1 MKISIKNISK
11 SYDNINALF
20 NISLEFNKGEIIGLI
35 GENGA
40 GKTTLLKI
48 ISCLLSQS
56 DGKVFIDKLD
66 TEYNEYN
73 IKSKIGY
80 LAEDNQ
86 FYEEMK
92 VKEYLIFT
100 SKLYGLKSF
109 KKQINEYQKLTE
121 ITDLSFRKISE
132 LSKGQKQR
140 VGLCSC
146 LLHEP
151 KILILDEPTTGLDP
165 KQLIHFRDLIK
176 KISKNKIIIFSTHI
190 INEVSKVCNRIVILK
205 NGIVKKDVSINE
217 SDNIEK
223 IFESTIE
230 S

>member
-1 MKISIKNISK
+1 MKKLKRKDVKSFLKN
-11 SYDNINALF
+11 
-20 NISLEFNKGEIIGLI
+20 
-35 GENGA
+35 
-40 GKTTLLKI
+40 
-48 ISCLLSQS
+48 
-56 DGKVFIDKLD
+56 
-66 TEYNEYN
+66 
-73 IKSKIGY
+73 
-80 LAEDNQ
+80 
-86 FYEEMK
+86 
-92 VKEYLIFT
+92 
-100 SKLYGLKSF
+100 F

-121 ITDLSFRKISE
+121 ISDLSFRKISE

-190 INEVSKVCNRIVILK
+190 INEVSKVCNRIVILNK
-205 NGIVKKDVSINE
+205 GVVKKDISINE
-217 SDNIEK
+217 TDNIEK

>member
-1 MKISIKNISK
+1 VKHLKVHLYYHIFSIKNISK
-11 SYDNINALF
+11 SYDNINALL
-20 NISLEFNKGEIIGLI
+20 NVSLEFNEGDIIGLI
-35 GENGA
+35 GENSA

-48 ISCLLSQS
+48 ISCLSRQS

-66 TEYNEYN
+66 TEYDEYN

-80 LAEDNQ
+80 LAEDNPL
-86 FYEEMK
+86 YEEMK

-100 SKLYGLKSF
+100 SKLYGLKNF

-146 LLHEP
+146 LLHDP
-151 KILILDEPTTGLDP
+151 KILILDEPVTGLDP
-165 KQLIHFRDLIK
+165 NQIVEIRRLIK
-176 KISKNKIIIFSTHI
+176 SLGK
-190 INEVSKVCNRIVILK
+190 
-205 NGIVKKDVSINE
+205 
-217 SDNIEK
+217 EK
-223 IFESTIE
+223 LFLLD
-230 S
+230 

>member
-1 MKISIKNISK
+1 MIISIKNISK
-11 SYDNINALF
+11 SYANINALL
-20 NISLEFNKGEIIGLI
+20 NVSIDLNEGDIVGLI

-40 GKTTLLKI
+40 GKTTLLQI
-48 ISCLLSQS
+48 ISCLLRQS
-56 DGKVFIDKLD
+56 AGKVFIDKLD
-66 TEYNEYN
+66 TENDEYS
-73 IKSKIGY
+73 IKYKIGY
-80 LAEDNQ
+80 LAENNPL
-86 FYEEMK
+86 YEEMK

-100 SKLYGLKSF
+100 SKLYGLKNF
-109 KKQINEYQKLTE
+109 KKQINEYQKLRE
-121 ITDLSFRKISE
+121 ISDLSFRKISE

-165 KQLIHFRDLIK
+165 KQLIYFRDLIK

-205 NGIVKKDVSINE
+205 KGVVKKDISINE
-217 SDNIEK
+217 TDNIEK